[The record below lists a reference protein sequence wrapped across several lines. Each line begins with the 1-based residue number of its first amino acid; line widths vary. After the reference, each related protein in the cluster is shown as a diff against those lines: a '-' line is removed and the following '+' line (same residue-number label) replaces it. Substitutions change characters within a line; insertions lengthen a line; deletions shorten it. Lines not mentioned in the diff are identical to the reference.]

1 MIDLSDLKDAQKSID
16 LSYEQ
21 ILSLGE
27 KLASFEAY
35 LEQKAYLENFLQ
47 ENFGGKPSIWLKYR
61 LKKAKKSKINQS
73 YPFDPY
79 TFLSDEILEENNFL
93 IYKEEGQSWT
103 IFPLRQANEN
113 FGLIIIENETDYT
126 NKERSLITNIVSVSA
141 LAIYGCLQTQ
151 LKNWRQKQLSLVRSV
166 TAQISQITNL
176 GSLTK
181 KIVELVQETFGYYYV
196 AIFLVNQDDGRL
208 HFINSAGSDQS
219 ERPEFE
225 NETHPGFT
233 LGEHIIGHVAKT
245 GHEVVANDVALEPRY
260 QIVDSLAETKSEAV
274 LPLQIETDIL
284 GVFDVQSDFRDA
296 FDEDDLLVLR
306 ALADNIAIAIESTRL
321 YQEAH
326 NRAEQLA
333 AVSEVSRAITFIL
346 DSDKLLQRIVDLIN
360 ERFGFP
366 YVHIYTIDPVR
377 KELIFKAGA
386 GKRTPLYS
394 QAEVTYDLD
403 AERGILPAVAKNK
416 KTKRINNVKED
427 LLFLESPFADQ
438 ISGSEMA
445 VPLLFGGEVLGVLD
459 IQSEEKGAF
468 SLEHQKLMETLADNL
483 AISIRNARLYRSEK
497 WRRQVAESLRDVATL
512 LSENADLQEVME
524 AILSQLHKS
533 LPCDIAG
540 IWLFENDQRA
550 EQKPETQ
557 KMYLAAHRTD
567 EAYQNDGLD
576 KISFEPDQ
584 WVKNALEQRQP
595 TIRKPKDPIGPI
607 GQKYNLDRDYSSI
620 AAPLFTGGE
629 ILGMLTLIHHT
640 PGRYGTE
647 SQKIT
652 SAFASYAAISIE
664 NNRLYQNSQEQA
676 WISTILLQ
684 VAQATQSLTTLD
696 ELVGTIVRLTPMVV
710 GIKGCALFLREPSSN
725 RFTLFDLYGIDVN
738 RENDNIELPYPVMD
752 APLLQDLMLT
762 HQPMEILDP
771 ESELNL
777 PPDLAK
783 DMKKSTLILLPL
795 ISRDEFLGAFLLA
808 NEKQN
813 NTNQRGA
820 SIFGEEQ
827 LKIVQGIIQQSA
839 VAIENIR
846 LIEDRQEE
854 AYVSTVLLQSAQ
866 AIVSGGTLDDTLDTI
881 VNILPILVGI
891 DSSAIYLWNENE
903 DKFQIS
909 HAISR
914 EDSETQELVGE
925 SYPSGDFLMLDAV
938 YQNNRPIVYP
948 FIENTLPLEDWD
960 LVLPDEGQMDPTPF
974 LASRYPL
981 LMGFPLSVK
990 DEVFGVLLAQDENF
1004 STNRERRFEL
1014 LYGIAQQVS
1023 LAIQNDILNKEML
1036 DRQRLEREF
1045 QLAREIQQTF
1055 LPDRMPKMPGWEMA
1069 VHWETARQVGG
1080 DFYDYFRLPDG
1091 RIAIVIADVSDK
1103 GLAASLYMT
1112 VTRTLLRAAALES
1125 NSPAKTLERV
1135 NDLLLT
1141 NSQNGLFV
1149 TTFYGILSLE
1159 DGVLNYT
1166 IAGHNPP
1173 MVINYDQ
1180 RKVVDLGKGGI
1191 ALGALPE
1198 ISLNDQ
1204 KTKLKH
1210 GDCLVLYTDGVTEAF
1225 NLQDQM
1231 YGEERLKSILSQS
1244 IGKEARY
1251 ILESIEKD
1259 LEDFRGDAPLSDDT
1273 TILAIC
1279 RSRSPANNNGD
1290 LSPS

>member
-1 MIDLSDLKDAQKSID
+1 MNVSADLSNDQIID
-16 LSYEQ
+16 
-21 ILSLGE
+21 LGE
-27 KLASFEAY
+27 KLASFQEF
-35 LEQKAYLENFLQ
+35 LEQKSYLENFIR
-47 ENFGGKPSIWLKYR
+47 ENFGGKPHIWLKYR
-61 LKKAKKSKINQS
+61 LKKNQQLKIQQS
-73 YPFDPY
+73 FPFDPY
-79 TFLSDEILEENNFL
+79 AFIVDEILEQKNFL
-93 IYKEEGQSWT
+93 IYKENGQSWN
-103 IFPLRQANEN
+103 IFPLRQGNEN
-113 FGLIIIENETDYT
+113 FGLIIIENHKDYK
-126 NKERSLITNIVSVSA
+126 NEERSLLSNIASISA

-166 TAQISQITNL
+166 TAQISQITRL
-176 GSLTK
+176 ESLTN
-181 KIVELVQETFGYYYV
+181 KITELVQETFGYYYV
-196 AIFLVNQDDGRL
+196 AIFLVNREDERL
-208 HFINSAGSDQS
+208 HFMNSAGSDQS

-225 NETHPGFT
+225 NETHPGFG

-245 GHEVVANDVALEPRY
+245 GNEVIANDVTLEPRY

-274 LPLQIETDIL
+274 LPLQIENEIL
-284 GVFDVQSDFRDA
+284 GVFDVQSDIYDA

-333 AVSEVSRAITFIL
+333 TVSEVSRAITYIL
-346 DSDKLLQRIVDLIN
+346 DSDQLLQRIVDLIN
-360 ERFGFP
+360 KRFDFP
-366 YVHIYTIDPVR
+366 YVHIYTIDPVQR
-377 KELIFKAGA
+377 ELIFKAGA
-386 GKRTPLYS
+386 GKRTPLYA
-394 QAEVTYDLD
+394 QAGVTYDLD
-403 AERGILPAVAKNK
+403 AEKGILPAVVKDK
-416 KTKRINNVKED
+416 KTKRINDVEKEP
-427 LLFLESPFADQ
+427 LFLESPFAEQ
-438 ISGSEMA
+438 LSGSEMA
-445 VPLLFGGEVLGVLD
+445 VPLLFGGDVLGVLD
-459 IQSEEKGAF
+459 IQSEEKDAF
-468 SLEHQKLMETLADNL
+468 SIEHQKLMETLADNL

-497 WRRQVAESLRDVATL
+497 WRRQVAESLRDVASL

-524 AILSQLHKS
+524 AILNQLHKN

-540 IWLFENDQRA
+540 IWLFENADQGYEA
-550 EQKPETQ
+550 FKNQ
-557 KMYLAAHRTD
+557 KMYLAA
-567 EAYQNDGLD
+567 YQTAEGYKKDRLD
-576 KISFEPDQ
+576 RITFEPDE
-584 WVKNALEQRQP
+584 WVKNALEQRKP
-595 TIRKPKDPIGPI
+595 TIREPQDSIGPI
-607 GQKYNLDRDYSSI
+607 GKKFDLNPDYSSI
-620 AAPLFTGGE
+620 AAPLHTGGE

-640 PGRYGTE
+640 PGRYGSE

-664 NNRLYQNSQEQA
+664 NNRLYQTSQEQA

-696 ELVGTIVRLTPMVV
+696 ELISTIVRLTPMVV
-710 GIKGCALFLREPSSN
+710 GIKGCALFLREPNSN
-725 RFTLFDLYGIDVN
+725 RFTLFDIYGIEIN
-738 RENDNIELPYPVMD
+738 QAENDIELPYPIMD

-762 HQPMEILDP
+762 HQPMEVLDP
-771 ESELNL
+771 EQELNL
-777 PPDLAK
+777 PAEISKGMD
-783 DMKKSTLILLPL
+783 KSTLLLLPL
-795 ISRDEFLGAFLLA
+795 TSRDEFLGAFLLA
-808 NEKQN
+808 NEQQSN
-813 NTNQRGA
+813 GDNRERH
-820 SIFGEEQ
+820 IFGEEQ

-891 DSSAIYLWNENE
+891 DSSAIYLWDENQ
-903 DKFQIS
+903 DNFQIS

-914 EDSETQELVGE
+914 EISETEELIGE
-925 SYPSGDFLMLDAV
+925 TYPPGDFPMLDTIL
-938 YQNNRPIVYP
+938 QNNRPMVFP

-990 DEVFGVLLAQDENF
+990 DQVFGILLALDENF

-1055 LPDRMPKMPGWEMA
+1055 LPDKMPKMPGWEMA

-1091 RIAIVIADVSDK
+1091 RVAIVIADVSDK

-1125 NSPAKTLERV
+1125 NSSAQTLERV

-1173 MVINYDQ
+1173 MMINFSKEKVI
-1180 RKVVDLGKGGI
+1180 DLGKGGI
-1191 ALGALPE
+1191 ALGALPD
-1198 ISLNDQ
+1198 ISLEDQ
-1204 KTKLKH
+1204 RTILEP

-1225 NLQDQM
+1225 NLNDQM
-1231 YGEERLKSILSQS
+1231 YGEERLKSVLRNS

-1251 ILESIEKD
+1251 ILDLIEKD
-1259 LEDFRGDAPLSDDT
+1259 LEQFRGDAPLSDDT

-1279 RSRSPANNNGD
+1279 RSKSLANDHRD
-1290 LSPS
+1290 LSSP